1 MVVIDTSS
9 NCNNKAVQL
18 LEKFCRIKRIVNRDK
33 RRKAFDVLSQE
44 ISFFVSER
52 QSR

>member
-1 MVVIDTSS
+1 MTNVNDDY
-9 NCNNKAVQL
+9 NNKAIRL
-18 LEKFCRIKRIVNRDK
+18 LKKFCAIKRIVNRDK
-33 RRKAFDVLSQE
+33 RRKAFDLLSHE